1 MKRIIRWTVAL
12 VLVLACTAAAGQTAE
27 ITGPDKGAAGYPVRF
42 QAVGPEGATF
52 EWSVVPIRAARSL
65 SPDDDG
71 RSLVFANPNNGTYVL
86 LLVVGRGTPNQ
97 TDDTHNLT
105 LTDGA
110 PPDNPDPPPLPPP
123 LDLSE
128 YTKRLTDDVRA
139 KGREFG
145 EVSGIFFA
153 LAKRIRKEELR
164 GSQAIVGATAD
175 RGATA
180 EALFGKEGDS
190 RDNWQAWYEAL
201 RTYLLGDMVLIS
213 PGQWADAFETIGRAV
228 KR

>member
-42 QAVGPEGATF
+42 SAEGPAGATF
-52 EWSVVPIRAARSL
+52 EWSVVPIGAARSL

-97 TDDTHNLT
+97 TDDTHSLT

-123 LDLSE
+123 LDLGE

-145 EVSGIFFA
+145 EVSGIFFD

-164 GSQAIVGATAD
+164 GSQAILD
-175 RGATA
+175 ATA
-180 EALFGKEGDS
+180 EALFGPEGAA
-190 RDNWQAWYEAL
+190 RDNWQAWYTAL
-201 RTYLLGDMVLIS
+201 RTYLLSDMVLID
-213 PGQWADAFETIGRAV
+213 PDQWADAFETIGRAV